1 MHIRRLVKAGQASH
15 TVSLPKEWLD
25 KNKLKKG
32 DAIYLKEKSD
42 KELILSSE
50 GKEEAAKQKEIVI
63 ETTNKALDH
72 IQREITAA
80 YINNYN
86 TITIVGK
93 DIDEKGKD
101 VRRMLHDFVALEIA
115 EQTSDRIVAKDLLNW
130 KEISIDK
137 TIRRMDII
145 IRSIFEDTIKSLTGK
160 NLHESIYFRDFDVNR
175 LYFLM
180 FRILKGA
187 LTDINI
193 ASSFNVSNA
202 DILNDWYF
210 VLNLENVADNLK
222 NVCKIFL
229 ELKENELKELDESY
243 KLLQTNYL
251 DALKAYYD
259 KNKDLAQKVAS
270 KREII
275 LNQCEELKKKNI
287 SLITPHIKELETFI
301 SNIARIVIDRE

>member
-50 GKEEAAKQKEIVI
+50 GKEEVAKQKEIVI

-187 LTDINI
+187 LIDINI

-259 KNKDLAQKVAS
+259 RDKDLAQKVAS
-270 KREII
+270 KREVIQ
-275 LNQCEELKKKNI
+275 NQCEELKKKNI

>member
-1 MHIRRLVKAGQASH
+1 MHIRRLVKAGQTSH
-15 TVSLPKEWLD
+15 TVSLPKEWLE

-42 KELILSSE
+42 KELIITTE

-93 DIDEKGKD
+93 DIDEKGKEI
-101 VRRMLHDFVALEIA
+101 RRMLHDFVALEIA

-145 IRSIFEDTIKSLTGK
+145 IRSIFEDTIKSLTSK

-222 NVCKIFL
+222 NVCKLFL

-259 KNKDLAQKVAS
+259 RDKDLAQKVAS

>member
-25 KNKLKKG
+25 KNNLKKG

-93 DIDEKGKD
+93 DIDEKGKE

-160 NLHESIYFRDFDVNR
+160 NLHESINFRDFDVNR

-193 ASSFNVSNA
+193 ASSFNVSNS
-202 DILNDWYF
+202 DILNEWYF

-229 ELKENELKELDESY
+229 ELKENELKELDEIY
-243 KLLQTNYL
+243 KMLQTNYL

-259 KNKDLAQKVAS
+259 RDKDLAQKVAS

-275 LNQCEELKKKNI
+275 QNQCEELKKKNI

>member
-1 MHIRRLVKAGQASH
+1 MHIRRLVKAGQTSH

-42 KELILSSE
+42 KELILTTE
-50 GKEEAAKQKEIVI
+50 GKEESAKPKEIVI

-259 KNKDLAQKVAS
+259 RDKDLAQKVAS
-270 KREII
+270 KREVIQ
-275 LNQCEELKKKNI
+275 NQCEELKKKNI